1 MGTKHDWTQAIHV
14 IRFIDTCKYSAY
26 LRTMYDQERH
36 VHACQYKF
44 TRERLITT
52 FNEYLALPAFA
63 LLQGRT
69 RAPAA
74 AARPAGP
81 TRASD
86 GRYRSNDSTRRSSGT
101 QRSPRSGDRNDRSL
115 EEESVDDG
123 SDPGDTDQLTDDDDS
138 SLVMHAMTAKCIL
151 CDQTHEPYCCPCVV
165 GDVDAQRKVFANP
178 WQRRSTSNLRMV
190 DVEPSSNTDADLLD
204 LGSHFPYGE
213 L

>member
-36 VHACQYKF
+36 VHVCQYKF
-44 TRERLITT
+44 TRERLVTT

-69 RAPAA
+69 RAPTA
-74 AARPAGP
+74 AARPTGP

-101 QRSPRSGDRNDRSL
+101 QRSPRSGDRNVRSL
-115 EEESVDDG
+115 EEESVNDG
-123 SDPGDTDQLTDDDDS
+123 SADGDADQLTDDDDS

-165 GDVDAQRKVFANP
+165 GDVAAQRKVFANLR
-178 WQRRSTSNLRMV
+178 QRRSTSNVRMV
-190 DVEPSSNTDADLLD
+190 DVEPSSDNDTDLLD
-204 LGSHFPYGE
+204 LGSDFP
-213 L
+213 